1 MSCVT
6 GTYARG
12 HISQPHRQ
20 RNLLMSGDGLPRLH
34 LLWLSDRRENIEHQ
48 SSCMSRKM
56 NPVLRRRCAQLQDQ
70 THITE
75 ICAGNTRAH
84 TGGGGGG
91 GEKKHKLRSQQTQ
104 KLHACSKHIMQ
115 KGTWRHLHFPSPAAC
130 FLYLLGGER
139 LRPVV
144 QDEPVFVEG
153 FGLRRRFLAL
163 LAVCDLAVLVHRWDG
178 PPATVGGGNMVGRR
192 HDRAFCVRV

>member
-20 RNLLMSGDGLPRLH
+20 HNPLMSGDGLPRLY
-34 LLWLSDRRENIEHQ
+34 LLWLSDRWENIEHQ
-48 SSCMSRKM
+48 SSCMSRKWTQCCGADVHSCGIRLIL
-56 NPVLRRRCAQLQDQ
+56 PRYVRG
-70 THITE
+70 ISV
-75 ICAGNTRAH
+75 H
-84 TGGGGGG
+84 TQEEVEWGGGTQAAFTTNT
-91 GEKKHKLRSQQTQ
+91 KAARLQQAH
-104 KLHACSKHIMQ
+104 HA